1 MIRQGVPVSF
11 SGMPV
16 KSVPYLIVTCPMS
29 KNICYLKNIWYIVN
43 GTEWRQQR
51 DVISQP
57 SHFAAAIM
65 SLCTSIKLQGQGPF
79 TLKTAVLLNS
89 TIKYTVWNGVTLRG
103 AGTQV
108 HPGDNDDGGC
118 VIASRCSLATALF
131 LFDPNTVRMFPAQY
145 AHYSFIIIIITD
157 HKLAWH
163 VSPGGVLRCDQSREL
178 GDQYSHPLIPHLV
191 NVSLEKSYAW

>member
-1 MIRQGVPVSF
+1 MEQ
-11 SGMPV
+11 
-16 KSVPYLIVTCPMS
+16 
-29 KNICYLKNIWYIVN
+29 
-43 GTEWRQQR
+43 WRQQR

-65 SLCTSIKLQGQGPF
+65 SLCTSIQLQGQGPF

-163 VSPGGVLRCDQSREL
+163 VSPGGVLRCDQSGVGGSIFSSPDSTFGKCVIREKL
-178 GDQYSHPLIPHLV
+178 RLINLRFEERKQRLSAP
-191 NVSLEKSYAW
+191 AC